1 MRTPLG
7 SLHRFITGFV
17 PTVGNLN
24 GFAVLP
30 PEGGVGCGADITAC
44 YPLFF
49 ANAEAHVRS
58 LQLAYASPAAL
69 SKHDMF
75 SPLSSVVVDKMAAA
89 LHQFTEASHEVNAA
103 LQSARVAAIAA
114 VLPQAQA
121 VGTAGAA
128 GALYKAGVISSAAG
142 AVQEGAQA
150 VTRKADIALQA
161 AAESLRVLV
170 GE

>member
-1 MRTPLG
+1 M
-7 SLHRFITGFV
+7 

-30 PEGGVGCGADITAC
+30 PEGGIGCRADVTAC

-69 SKHDMF
+69 SKHDVLA
-75 SPLSSVVVDKMAAA
+75 PISSLVVNKMAAS
-89 LHQFTEASHEVNAA
+89 LQQFTEASHEANAA
-103 LQSARVAAIAA
+103 LQNARVAAIAA
-114 VLPQAQA
+114 VLPKAQA
-121 VGTAGAA
+121 VGAAGAA
-128 GALYKAGVISSAAG
+128 AALDAAGVFSSAVG

-150 VTRKADIALQA
+150 ETRKAESALQS
-161 AAESLRVLV
+161 AAESLRVRV